1 MDPFFLSMVETQN
14 CYREL
19 KTYVQKKT
27 VIDINRRRWRGAG
40 SQNWKCPSTAAASL
54 VGMTSDILKQWVDG
68 KGQSLE

>member
-27 VIDINRRRWRGAG
+27 VIDINRRRWRGVG
-40 SQNWKCPSTAAASL
+40 SQN
-54 VGMTSDILKQWVDG
+54 
-68 KGQSLE
+68 